1 MNRELILRPE
11 VKAELAEALN
21 WKAVTFMLWVA
32 ITVLIACSYAEDSK
46 PRRKTMITP
55 DNKHLF
61 YSGYAH
67 LNTTPSRASCDRLIL
82 DSPFHVDSPS
92 TSIKFHTNAKS
103 AAVVV
108 EYAAKTELSP
118 GHHAYNSKGLCLVDG
133 QKRATYT
140 RLGDAGGRQTI
151 DLSTSIPGRH
161 TYEILLPVADKVTFC
176 GVELSEGE
184 RLTPIKEK
192 PRPRYVPY
200 GDSITQGFWASD
212 PSKTYPYLVARGR
225 GWQLVNMGFGGRT
238 ATPSDGEAVAE
249 LHPDLVTILIG
260 VNDCLG
266 NTPLSAYRENVR
278 GLIANLRKAKA
289 SLPIYVITP
298 LNVPGQWKGT
308 EKIDQYREVLRG
320 VVEESGDA
328 NLRLIEGPDLIPN
341 ESRYFQDGLH
351 PNNAGFALMAER
363 LKQKLKENRR
373 K

>member
-1 MNRELILRPE
+1 MKQ
-11 VKAELAEALN
+11 V
-21 WKAVTFMLWVA
+21 VTFILWVA
-32 ITVLIACSYAEDSK
+32 ITTLTACSYAEDSK
-46 PRRKTMITP
+46 PLRKTLITP
-55 DNKHLF
+55 ENKHLL
-61 YSGYAH
+61 YSGYAQ
-67 LNTTPSRASCDRLIL
+67 LNVTASRASCDRLIL
-82 DSPFHVDSPS
+82 DSPFHVDNPS
-92 TSIKFHTNAKS
+92 TSIRFRTNAKS
-103 AAVVV
+103 VAVVL

-118 GHHAYNSKGLCLVDG
+118 GHHAYSSNGLCLVDG
-133 QKRATYT
+133 QKRGTCT

-151 DLSTSIPGRH
+151 DLSTSSPGSH

-184 RLTPIKEK
+184 RLSPIKEK
-192 PRPRYVPY
+192 PKLRFVPY

-212 PSKTYPYLVARGR
+212 PSKTYPYLVARER
-225 GWQLVNMGFGGRT
+225 GWQLVNMGFGSRT

-266 NTPLSAYRENVR
+266 NAPLSAYRESVR
-278 GLIANLRKAKA
+278 GLISNLRKAKA

-298 LNVPGQWKGT
+298 LNIPGQWKGT

-320 VVEESGDA
+320 VVKESGDA

-341 ESRYFQDGLH
+341 ATQYFQDGLH
-351 PNNAGFALMAER
+351 PNDAGFALMAER
-363 LKQKLKENRR
+363 LQQKLKENRR